1 MLKLAAN
8 LDWLFCERPIAAR
21 FQAAKAAGFH
31 GVEGLF
37 LWQHPLDV
45 LLTAQR
51 ETGLPVAL
59 MNAPAGNWQA
69 GERGLASLP
78 DRDEEFHRS
87 LMIARDY
94 ATALG
99 CRKVH
104 VMAGLRADNLSACAQ
119 RERLTDRLRIACDVM
134 VEAGIDVLIEP
145 LNPEDMPGYFVDSFP
160 LAESLI
166 NEVARKNI
174 GLQFDI
180 YHCQKIHGNV
190 AHLIERYFSIIKH
203 FQIASVPGR
212 HEPGTG
218 ELNETWLFNFIKQT
232 GYQGWMGCEYK
243 PSTPGPESLRWMTPY
258 L

>member
-8 LDWLFCERPIAAR
+8 LDWLFCEHPIAGR

-37 LWQHPLDV
+37 LWQHSLDV
-45 LLTAQR
+45 LLAAQQ

-78 DRDEEFHRS
+78 ERDEEYQRS

-104 VMAGLRADNLSACAQ
+104 VMAGLRVDTLSASAQ
-119 RERLTDRLRIACDVM
+119 RERLTDRLHIACDVM

-145 LNPEDMPGYFVDSFP
+145 LNPQDMPGYFVDSFP

-166 NEVARKNI
+166 NEVDRKNI

-190 AHLIERYFSIIKH
+190 AHFIERYLPIIKH

-218 ELNETWLFNFIKQT
+218 ELNEAWLFDFIKQT

>member
-8 LDWLFCERPIAAR
+8 LDWLFCERPIAGR

-45 LLTAQR
+45 LLAAQR

-78 DRDEEFHRS
+78 DRDEEFHHS

-104 VMAGLRADNLSACAQ
+104 VMAGLRVDTLSVSAQ

-145 LNPEDMPGYFVDSFP
+145 LNPQDMPGYVVDSFP
-160 LAESLI
+160 LAESLV
-166 NEVARKNI
+166 NKVARENI

-190 AHLIERYFSIIKH
+190 AHLIERYLPIIKH

-218 ELNETWLFNFIKQT
+218 ELNEAWLFEFIKQT

>member
-8 LDWLFCERPIAAR
+8 LDWLFCEHPIAGR

-37 LWQHPLDV
+37 LWQHSLDV
-45 LLTAQR
+45 LLAAQQ

-78 DRDEEFHRS
+78 ERDEEYQRS

-104 VMAGLRADNLSACAQ
+104 VMAGLRVDTLSASAQ
-119 RERLTDRLRIACDVM
+119 RERLTDRLRIACDVI

-145 LNPEDMPGYFVDSFP
+145 LNPQDMPGYFVDSFP

-166 NEVARKNI
+166 NEVDRKNI

-190 AHLIERYFSIIKH
+190 AHFIERYLPIIKH

-218 ELNETWLFNFIKQT
+218 ELNEAWLFDFIKQT

>member
-8 LDWLFCERPIAAR
+8 LDWLFCERPIAGR

-45 LLTAQR
+45 LLAAQR

-78 DRDEEFHRS
+78 DSDEEFHRS

-119 RERLTDRLRIACDVM
+119 RERLTDRLRIACDIM
-134 VEAGIDVLIEP
+134 VEVGIDVLIEP

-190 AHLIERYFSIIKH
+190 AHLIERYLPIIKH

>member
-190 AHLIERYFSIIKH
+190 AHLIERYFPIIKH

-212 HEPGTG
+212 NEPGTG
-218 ELNETWLFNFIKQT
+218 ELNETWLFNFIKKT

>member
-8 LDWLFCERPIAAR
+8 LDWLFCEYPIAGR

-37 LWQHPLDV
+37 LWQHSLDV
-45 LLTAQR
+45 LLAAQQ

-78 DRDEEFHRS
+78 ERDEEYQRS

-104 VMAGLRADNLSACAQ
+104 VMAGLRVDTLSASAQ

-145 LNPEDMPGYFVDSFP
+145 LNPQDMPGYFVDSFP

-166 NEVARKNI
+166 NEVDRKNI

-180 YHCQKIHGNV
+180 YHCQKTHGNV
-190 AHLIERYFSIIKH
+190 AHFIERYLPIIKH

-218 ELNETWLFNFIKQT
+218 ELNEAWLFDFIKQT

>member
-8 LDWLFCERPIAAR
+8 LDWLFCEYPIAGR

-45 LLTAQR
+45 LLAAQR

-59 MNAPAGNWQA
+59 MNAPAGNWPS

-78 DRDEEFHRS
+78 GRDEEFHRS
-87 LMIARDY
+87 LLVARDY

-104 VMAGLRADNLSACAQ
+104 VMAGLRVDGLSTSDQ
-119 RERLTDRLRIACDVM
+119 RARLIDQLRIACDVM

-166 NEVARKNI
+166 NDVSRKNI

-190 AHLIERYFSIIKH
+190 AHLIERYLPIIKH
-203 FQIASVPGR
+203 FQIASVPDR

-218 ELNETWLFNFIKQT
+218 ELNEAWLFDFIKQT
-232 GYQGWMGCEYK
+232 DYQGWIGCEYK

>member
-8 LDWLFCERPIAAR
+8 LDWLFCEHPIAGR

-37 LWQHPLDV
+37 LWQHSLDV
-45 LLTAQR
+45 LLAAQQ

-78 DRDEEFHRS
+78 ERDEEYQRS

-104 VMAGLRADNLSACAQ
+104 VMAGLRVDTLSASAQ

-145 LNPEDMPGYFVDSFP
+145 LNLEDMPGYFVDSFP

-166 NEVARKNI
+166 NEVDRKNI

-190 AHLIERYFSIIKH
+190 AHFIERYLPIIKH

-218 ELNETWLFNFIKQT
+218 ELNEAWLFDFIKQT

>member
-8 LDWLFCERPIAAR
+8 LDWLFCEHPIAGR

-45 LLTAQR
+45 LLAAQR

-134 VEAGIDVLIEP
+134 VEVGIDVLIEP

-180 YHCQKIHGNV
+180 YHCQKTHGNV
-190 AHLIERYFSIIKH
+190 AHLIERYFPIIKH

-243 PSTPGPESLRWMTPY
+243 PSTPGPESSRWMTSY